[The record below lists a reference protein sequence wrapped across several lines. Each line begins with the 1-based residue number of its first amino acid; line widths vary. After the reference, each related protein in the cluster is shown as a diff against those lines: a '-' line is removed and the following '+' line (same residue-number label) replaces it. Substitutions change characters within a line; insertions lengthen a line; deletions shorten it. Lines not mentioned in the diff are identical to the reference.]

1 MAGGTGVAMATT
13 DCRRCESNKRC
24 AYCFAVAFSNA
35 VFVQDG
41 KSVDQLRLEAL
52 VLLSTVSDAHCHII
66 ATGAKITPCSTQLIE
81 QCGVFSARMEGY
93 TGSLNRGGPTS
104 KSSCLP
110 EHARRF

>member
-1 MAGGTGVAMATT
+1 VLRRQPPLASVAKATKGVRTVLL
-13 DCRRCESNKRC
+13 
-24 AYCFAVAFSNA
+24 FPFPNA

-41 KSVDQLRLEAL
+41 KSVDQLRLETL
-52 VLLSTVSDAHCHII
+52 VLPSTVSDAHCHII
-66 ATGAKITPCSTQLIE
+66 ATGANTLHARSLLQCS
-81 QCGVFSARMEGY
+81 VFSARMEGY